1 MSGMNLQEMLAKSA
15 SHKAALAG
23 ITAMLVKRAIDQRLV

>member
-1 MSGMNLQEMLAKSA
+1 MNLLEMPAKSA

-23 ITAMLVKRAIDQRLV
+23 ITATLVKRAIGKDSFKA